1 MMMMMMMMEM
11 DEDEDEDED
20 EDKDVTY
27 MDVVKCSLAIVHP
40 DNVMV

>member
-1 MMMMMMMMEM
+1 MMVMMEMEM

>member
-1 MMMMMMMMEM
+1 MMMMMETEM

-27 MDVVKCSLAIVHP
+27 MDVVKCSLATVHP
-40 DNVMV
+40 GNVMV

>member
-1 MMMMMMMMEM
+1 MEM
-11 DEDEDEDED
+11 DEDEDED

-40 DNVMV
+40 DHVMA

>member
-1 MMMMMMMMEM
+1 MVEMEM
-11 DEDEDEDED
+11 DEDEDED

-40 DNVMV
+40 DHVMA